1 MTDVKGLI
9 REEFIKME
17 LEGKNKR
24 EVILELIDLLYKQ
37 GAVKDKEKFFEDV
50 WAREQIT
57 PTGVGFGIAIPH
69 AKSSAVV
76 SPVVAIGKSSRGV
89 DFEAIDGKPVHLVF
103 LIGVPEKAPDLH
115 LSILSSLSRRLV
127 HEEFREALMRAK
139 SLHEIVEILSRNIEG

>member
-139 SLHEIVEILSRNIEG
+139 SPHEIVEILSRNIEG